1 MMRYPAR
8 EGSTGGSRCVH
19 VVFLYISG
27 MGCMQLY
34 MDYTADGSRKYF
46 RVDQLWNARS
56 VLGTMDVSV
65 TTGVEKCTANH
76 TTKRRDECSC
86 CNVQYMSMV
95 VKYSRPKER
104 LGKPWHRRATLSVRS
119 SVLTRARTRTLSINL
134 LVQQRT
140 VQYSY
145 STCTWSLGPSW
156 PPKHVS
162 QSSPF
167 QH

>member
-76 TTKRRDECSC
+76 TTKRRDERSC
-86 CNVQYMSMV
+86 CNVQYV
-95 VKYSRPKER
+95 YGCQIFEAK
-104 LGKPWHRRATLSVRS
+104 RAT
-119 SVLTRARTRTLSINL
+119 
-134 LVQQRT
+134 
-140 VQYSY
+140 
-145 STCTWSLGPSW
+145 
-156 PPKHVS
+156 
-162 QSSPF
+162 
-167 QH
+167 